1 MGTFTASLR
10 AIGDVRGLPATV
22 EIADGRMSIA
32 AGSTHIGEWAL
43 ADIHIEPIPT
53 GYRVAAEGE
62 QILVE
67 LKDIDGFADA
77 LAQNAR
83 KTRFRRKGLEPAK
96 IEASAPASPKA
107 SPDSAPVAAPP
118 AKSPREVK
126 AKKSRSDR
134 QEERAAR
141 TTNSRVGEP
150 ATRAKP
156 KPEREGPS
164 RLVKTMD
171 GIIEA
176 AERRW
181 ETLLPPWVFSRGIFL
196 LLGIFLLMTIIFPG
210 LSSAVLLILGGLLIV
225 FGGIAYSDEIVAS
238 KWLPGRTSPAHPLIA
253 GVALVILGVLV
264 GMLAR

>member
-22 EIADGRMSIA
+22 EIADGKMSIA
-32 AGSTHIGEWAL
+32 AGSTHIGEWFL

-77 LAQNAR
+77 LARNAR
-83 KTRFRRKGLEPAK
+83 KTRFRRKGFETSK
-96 IEASAPASPKA
+96 TDISTPASPTA
-107 SPDSAPVAAPP
+107 SPHPTPAAEPRVK
-118 AKSPREVK
+118 APREVK
-126 AKKSRSDR
+126 AKKVRRDL
-134 QEERAAR
+134 QQERAAR
-141 TTNSRVGEP
+141 TSGARAGEP
-150 ATRAKP
+150 ARRDRLTV
-156 KPEREGPS
+156 EREGPS
-164 RLVKTMD
+164 RFVKTMD

-176 AERRW
+176 AEKRW
-181 ETLLPPWVFSRGIFL
+181 ETLLPPWVFSRGMFLALAIFL
-196 LLGIFLLMTIIFPG
+196 LLTIVFPG
-210 LSSAVLLILGGLLIV
+210 FSSAVLLILGGLLIV

-253 GVALVILGVLV
+253 GVALVVLGVFV
-264 GMLAR
+264 GMLSK